1 VRTSWP
7 GGQPVRALG
16 SLAQSLG
23 GPWSDRASAAG
34 RANQPAAGAPDP
46 VSPVEGGDGEDATA
60 VVVAHRG
67 LSPER
72 CGCRCCIN
80 FLLNGHAATLGHEQ

>member
-1 VRTSWP
+1 VR
-7 GGQPVRALG
+7 VLG
-16 SLAQSLG
+16 SLARSLD
-23 GPWSDRASAAG
+23 GPRPDKASAAG
-34 RANQPAAGAPDP
+34 RASQPTAGAPDP
-46 VSPVEGGDGEDATA
+46 VGPMEGGDGEDAVA
-60 VVVAHRG
+60 VIVAHRG